1 MFKVTP
7 ILASKMFSS
16 VILFGIVLAISSNRP
31 VLLGVAGFFLLV
43 TTPFHIL
50 AWTNRVNKW

>member
-7 ILASKMFSS
+7 ILASKMFSF
-16 VILFGIVLAISSNRP
+16 VILFGIVLSVLANHP

-50 AWTNRVNKW
+50 AWTNKVNKW